1 MIRVKRLVLDF
12 LSVNC
17 YLLWDSETMRGL
29 IVDPGSSERRITS
42 AVEAC
47 GMEPEA
53 ILLTHAHVDHIARV
67 PELCAKYGIPVWLH
81 EADRGIYHSDKNA
94 LLPWMDVVQGLPEIM
109 KGDCPTAGMNLQVI
123 HTPGHTPGG
132 CCFYAPAEKFI
143 LTGDTMF
150 RGTYG
155 RTDLGGSLEE
165 ILRSIREKLLVLPSD
180 TVVYP
185 GHLTPTTIGEEK
197 DNY

>member
-47 GMEPEA
+47 GMKPEA